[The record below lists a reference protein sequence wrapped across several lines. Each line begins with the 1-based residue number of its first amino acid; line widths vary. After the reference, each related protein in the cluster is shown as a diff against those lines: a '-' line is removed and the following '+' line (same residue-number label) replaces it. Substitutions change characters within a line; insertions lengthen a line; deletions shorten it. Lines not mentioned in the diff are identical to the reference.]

1 MNTYG
6 EILGIK
12 VIAIPGKKSSEG
24 EFEIIFTN
32 PEFPDRPMGLTGKK
46 ASDLIERI
54 LGGLEDA
61 EEWYCYRSN

>member
-12 VIAIPGKKSSEG
+12 VVAIPGEKHSEVK
-24 EFEIIFTN
+24 FEIIFTN
-32 PEFPDRPMGLTGKK
+32 PKFPDRPMVLTGKR
-46 ASDLIERI
+46 AGSLIEHI

-61 EEWYCYRSN
+61 EEREES

>member
-12 VIAIPGKKSSEG
+12 VVAIPGEKSSEG
-24 EFEIIFTN
+24 EFEIIFIN
-32 PEFPDRPMGLTGKK
+32 PKFPDRPMVLTGNK
-46 ASDLIERI
+46 ASSLIERI

-61 EEWYCYRSN
+61 EERKES

>member
-12 VIAIPGKKSSEG
+12 VVATPGEKHSECK
-24 EFEIIFTN
+24 FEIIFTN
-32 PEFPDRPMGLTGKK
+32 PKFPNRPMVLTGNK

-61 EEWYCYRSN
+61 EERKES